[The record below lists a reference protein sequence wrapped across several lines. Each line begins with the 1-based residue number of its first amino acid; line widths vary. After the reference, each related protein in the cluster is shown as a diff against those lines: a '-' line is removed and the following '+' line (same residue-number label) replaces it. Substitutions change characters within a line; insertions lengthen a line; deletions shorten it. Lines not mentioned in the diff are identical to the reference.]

1 MRLVL
6 PHLDERKAH
15 RDGVR
20 VPTIVT
26 FSVGVSSQD
35 TSAGPER
42 ELRTVLNLISHL
54 TCKADDPLPRRAGV
68 PTALPAHR
76 QLNQYERLR
85 IVPVR

>member
-1 MRLVL
+1 M
-6 PHLDERKAH
+6 AH
-15 RDGVR
+15 RDGAR

-54 TCKADDPLPRRAGV
+54 TCKADDHCRVGLGYQPPCQ
-68 PTALPAHR
+68 PTGNSISTSACASAMWET
-76 QLNQYERLR
+76 N
-85 IVPVR
+85 